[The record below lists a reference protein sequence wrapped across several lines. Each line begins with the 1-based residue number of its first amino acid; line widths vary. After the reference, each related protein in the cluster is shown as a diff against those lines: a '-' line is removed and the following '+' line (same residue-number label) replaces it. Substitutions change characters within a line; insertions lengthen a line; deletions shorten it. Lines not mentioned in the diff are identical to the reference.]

1 MTTPRGGADLPH
13 RGSESL
19 QLAPGLRARRRAR
32 GEEAAAA
39 LLGYKLTDRLLKL
52 PGLEKLTREQ
62 RMAFASV
69 NHSASIPT
77 ATPWRLLDGT
87 GISCPPIESYLDK
100 LIDYAQKA
108 RKKET

>member
-1 MTTPRGGADLPH
+1 MPWAGSFLETNVRLYSIDATGRRGIVFL
-13 RGSESL
+13 SL
-19 QLAPGLRARRRAR
+19 D
-32 GEEAAAA
+32 
-39 LLGYKLTDRLLKL
+39 TDRLLKL

-69 NHSASIPT
+69 NHLSLYSNRNT
-77 ATPWRLLDGT
+77 LELLDGT

-108 RKKET
+108 RQKET